1 LPDYLK
7 QNLLEL
13 SLDKDTAN
21 KMNKQ
26 LIKLY
31 KSLLPAKEDV
41 ERKNNFF
48 EKLKIKLKNTWPGN
62 YTETLTNKT
71 LKFTCLVH
79 LQGKFD
85 FPSERFLVI
94 YV

>member
-1 LPDYLK
+1 LK

-62 YTETLTNKT
+62 FTTTFMKKI

-79 LQGKFD
+79 LRGLFFFILKSF
-85 FPSERFLVI
+85 
-94 YV
+94 